1 MMSGG
6 QNGSLGD
13 NSSFYGYEGSIPC
26 DPGPND
32 TTLCNLTVPLDDRNG
47 TAVGPLVSYPL
58 WQIIFLA
65 ILAGTTSIMTI
76 LGNLVVII
84 SFIVERSVRQ
94 PTNYFIAS
102 LAVSDLLIGK
112 YSIIPS
118 TIHPPKTEWELP
130 KIDLGI
136 PFPRQFFESRQHA
149 YTFMVFLNS
158 NISTFS
164 GVTIS

>member
-13 NSSFYGYEGSIPC
+13 NSSLYGYEEGIPC

-32 TTLCNLTVPLDDRNG
+32 TTLCNLTVPLDDTNG
-47 TAVGPLVSYPL
+47 TAGGPLVSYEL

-112 YSIIPS
+112 YSIISS
-118 TIHPPKTEWELP
+118 TVRPPKSERQLAE
-130 KIDLGI
+130 I
-136 PFPRQFFESRQHA
+136 PFPRQFFESRQQHSLCC
-149 YTFMVFLNS
+149 F
-158 NISTFS
+158 
-164 GVTIS
+164 

>member
-1 MMSGG
+1 MIVLSFLIFLSSINGPGRPVMAGG
-6 QNGSLGD
+6 YNGSLGD
-13 NSSFYGYEGSIPC
+13 NSSLYGYDGGILC

-32 TTLCNLTVPLDDRNG
+32 STLCNLTVPLADVNG
-47 TAVGPLVSYPL
+47 TDAGPLVSYEL

-112 YSIIPS
+112 YQCSPLFARPRSGS
-118 TIHPPKTEWELP
+118 TNLSGNRT
-130 KIDLGI
+130 
-136 PFPRQFFESRQHA
+136 
-149 YTFMVFLNS
+149 
-158 NISTFS
+158 NISTLYRS
-164 GVTIS
+164 M